1 MGTPKMIE
9 VRSLCKSFGEI
20 NAVRDVSFAAEN
32 GKVTGLL
39 GPNGAGK
46 STTLRILYGLL
57 TQDSGDAL
65 IDGIEIKSDRLLAQ
79 RKIGVLPDSHGLYI
93 RLTAREHIHYFGR
106 LHNIDKNVLEARS
119 NELIRL
125 LNMESIADRRVE
137 GFSQGERMKVCLARS
152 LIHEPPNVLLD
163 EPTNG
168 LDVMT
173 TRTVREIISEL
184 KQRDIAVLFSSHL
197 MHEVSRLCDHI
208 IIVSEGSIV
217 ARGSND
223 EIRAV
228 AQEDNLEDAFVKL
241 VEGVTS

>member
-1 MGTPKMIE
+1 MIE
-9 VRSLCKSFGEI
+9 VRSLYKSFGEVK
-20 NAVRDVSFAAEN
+20 AVKNVSFLAEN

-57 TQDSGDAL
+57 GQDSGDAL
-65 IDGIEIKSDRLLAQ
+65 IDGVEIGSDRISAQ
-79 RKIGVLPDSHGLYI
+79 KKIGVLPDSHGLYI

-106 LHNIDKNVLEARS
+106 LHNIDENSLETRS
-119 NELIRL
+119 NELIKL
-125 LNMESIADRRVE
+125 LDMTSIADRRVE

-152 LIHEPPNVLLD
+152 LIHDPPNVLLD

-173 TRTVREIISEL
+173 TRTVREIISEP
-184 KQRDIAVLFSSHL
+184 KNRDITVLFSSHL

-208 IIVSEGSIV
+208 VIISEGSVV
-217 ARGSND
+217 ANGTTD
-223 EIRAV
+223 EIRDTAG
-228 AQEDNLEDAFVKL
+228 EDNLEDAFVKL
-241 VEGVTS
+241 VERVVD

>member
-1 MGTPKMIE
+1 MIE

-20 NAVRDVSFAAEN
+20 NAVRNVTFTAEN

-65 IDGIEIKSDRLLAQ
+65 IDGVEIKSDRLLAQ

-106 LHNIDKNVLEARS
+106 LHGIDRNLLETRT

-125 LNMESIADRRVE
+125 LNMDSIADRRVE

-152 LIHEPPNVLLD
+152 LIHDPPNVLLD

-184 KQRDIAVLFSSHL
+184 KQRNIAVLFSSHL

-217 ARGSND
+217 TSGTTD
-223 EIRAV
+223 KIRAA

>member
-1 MGTPKMIE
+1 MIE

-20 NAVRDVSFAAEN
+20 NAVRNVTFTAEN

-65 IDGIEIKSDRLLAQ
+65 IDGVEIKSDRLLAQ

-106 LHNIDKNVLEARS
+106 LHNIDRNLLETRT

-152 LIHEPPNVLLD
+152 LIHDPPNVLLD

-184 KQRDIAVLFSSHL
+184 RQRNITVLFSSHL

-208 IIVSEGSIV
+208 IIVSEGAIV
-217 ARGSND
+217 ASGTTD
-223 EIRAV
+223 KIRAA

>member
-1 MGTPKMIE
+1 
-9 VRSLCKSFGEI
+9 
-20 NAVRDVSFAAEN
+20 
-32 GKVTGLL
+32 
-39 GPNGAGK
+39 
-46 STTLRILYGLL
+46 
-57 TQDSGDAL
+57 
-65 IDGIEIKSDRLLAQ
+65 
-79 RKIGVLPDSHGLYI
+79 
-93 RLTAREHIHYFGR
+93 
-106 LHNIDKNVLEARS
+106 VLEARS

-184 KQRDIAVLFSSHL
+184 KQRHIAVLFSSHL

-217 ARGSND
+217 ASGSND

>member
-1 MGTPKMIE
+1 
-9 VRSLCKSFGEI
+9 
-20 NAVRDVSFAAEN
+20 
-32 GKVTGLL
+32 
-39 GPNGAGK
+39 
-46 STTLRILYGLL
+46 
-57 TQDSGDAL
+57 
-65 IDGIEIKSDRLLAQ
+65 
-79 RKIGVLPDSHGLYI
+79 
-93 RLTAREHIHYFGR
+93 
-106 LHNIDKNVLEARS
+106 
-119 NELIRL
+119 
-125 LNMESIADRRVE
+125 MESIADRRVE

-152 LIHEPPNVLLD
+152 LIHDPPNVLLD

>member
-1 MGTPKMIE
+1 MIE
-9 VRSLCKSFGEI
+9 VKSLSKAFGDI
-20 NAVRDVSFAAEN
+20 KAVNNITFTADN
-32 GKVTGLL
+32 GVVTGLL

-57 TQDSGDAL
+57 VQDAGTAL
-65 IDGIEIKSDRLLAQ
+65 VDNIDIKSDRLRAQ
-79 RKIGVLPDSHGLYI
+79 QRIGVLPDSHGLYV

-106 LHNIDKNVLEARS
+106 MHNVDENKLESRT
-119 NELIRL
+119 NELIKI
-125 LNMESIADRRVE
+125 LNMEAIADRQVE

-152 LIHEPPNVLLD
+152 LIHDPANVLLD

-184 KQRDIAVLFSSHL
+184 KSRNIAVLFSSHL
-197 MHEVSRLCDHI
+197 MHEVSRLCDQI

-217 ARGSND
+217 ASGTTD
-223 EIRAV
+223 EIRA
-228 AQEDNLEDAFVKL
+228 AAGEDNREEACVKL
-241 VEGVTS
+241 VERVVT

>member
-1 MGTPKMIE
+1 MIE
-9 VRSLCKSFGEI
+9 VKSLSKAFGDI
-20 NAVRDVSFAAEN
+20 KAVNNITFTADN
-32 GKVTGLL
+32 GVVTGLL

-57 TQDSGDAL
+57 VQDSGTARVDN
-65 IDGIEIKSDRLLAQ
+65 IDSKSDRLRAQ
-79 RKIGVLPDSHGLYI
+79 QRIGVLPDSHGLYI

-106 LHNIDKNVLEARS
+106 MHNVDENKLESRT
-119 NELIRL
+119 NELIKI
-125 LNMESIADRRVE
+125 LNMEAIADRQIE

-152 LIHEPPNVLLD
+152 LIHDPANVLLD

-184 KQRDIAVLFSSHL
+184 KSRNVAVLFSSHL

-217 ARGSND
+217 ASGTTD
-223 EIRAV
+223 EIRA
-228 AQEDNLEDAFVKL
+228 AAGEDNLEEAFVKL
-241 VEGVTS
+241 VERVVT

>member
-1 MGTPKMIE
+1 MIE

-20 NAVRDVSFAAEN
+20 NAVRNVTFTAEN

-65 IDGIEIKSDRLLAQ
+65 IDGVEIKSDRLLAQ

-106 LHNIDKNVLEARS
+106 LHNIDRNLLETRT

-152 LIHEPPNVLLD
+152 LIHDPPNVLLD

-184 KQRDIAVLFSSHL
+184 KQRNITVLFSSHL

-217 ARGSND
+217 ASGTTD
-223 EIRAV
+223 KIRAA

>member
-1 MGTPKMIE
+1 MIE

-32 GKVTGLL
+32 GSVTGLL

-106 LHNIDKNVLEARS
+106 LHNIDRNVLEART

-184 KQRDIAVLFSSHL
+184 KERNIAVLFSSHL

-217 ARGSND
+217 ASGTTD